1 MKRVGQAIK
10 SQGPFLKNPLKA
22 KPRPQRL
29 KDFQIVWESK
39 IIQKGYMYF
48 TNSQD
53 KMHSITAL
61 ALYGE
66 ELLNQNPSS
75 TNQLVATSQKGPM
88 RWQVVSGQQKG

>member
-29 KDFQIVWESK
+29 KDLQIVW
-39 IIQKGYMYF
+39 KGVQNYPKGLYVFYCFPRLHAF
-48 TNSQD
+48 TA
-53 KMHSITAL
+53 M
-61 ALYGE
+61 YGE